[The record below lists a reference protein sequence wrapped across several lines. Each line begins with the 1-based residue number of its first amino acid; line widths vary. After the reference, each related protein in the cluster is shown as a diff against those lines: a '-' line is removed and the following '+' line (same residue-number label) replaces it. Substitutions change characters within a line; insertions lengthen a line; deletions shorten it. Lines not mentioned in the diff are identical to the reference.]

1 MTTSAQKTR
10 IPSSDT
16 LEVVRPRNYVNIVGW
31 VLLALFAA
39 SFIVNIFTNS
49 RWNWVTVFS
58 YVFDP
63 QVLQGLWKTIE
74 LTLYSGAA
82 GIALGLLV
90 GLMKLSASSSL
101 RTAATIYIGFVRAI
115 PPLVLILV
123 LYFLSALFPTIDV
136 GFPFLPAIT
145 QMPTNTVLSHFG
157 AAMLG
162 LTMIVGAH
170 SAEIIRGGILSV
182 SKGQLEAARAL
193 SIGPATTYAKVILP
207 QAVRVTIPAFATELI
222 SLFKNTS
229 LVSVIGYAE
238 LLTVVQNIYG
248 RTYQTL
254 PMLTVACLW
263 YLLLTIISMY
273 GQSRLERRFGKG
285 Y

>member
-1 MTTSAQKTR
+1 MTTSVAKA
-10 IPSSDT
+10 DT
-16 LEVVRPRNYVNIVGW
+16 NSRTSLEIVRPRNYVNIVGW
-31 VLLALFAA
+31 VLLVLFAA
-39 SFIVNIFTNS
+39 AFFVNVITNE
-49 RWNWVTVFS
+49 RWKWDIVFS

-63 QVLQGLWKTIE
+63 QVMRGLWATIQ
-74 LTLYSGAA
+74 LTFAAGAA
-82 GIALGLLV
+82 GIALGLII

-101 RTAATIYIGFVRAI
+101 RTAATLYIGFVRAI

-123 LYFLSALFPTIDV
+123 LYFLSALFPTINI
-136 GFPFLPAIT
+136 GLPLLPAI
-145 QMPTNTVLSHFG
+145 MEIPTNSVLSHFG
-157 AAMLG
+157 ASMLG
-162 LTMIVGAH
+162 LTMVVAAH
-170 SAEIIRGGILSV
+170 AAEIIRGGILSV

-193 SIGPATTYAKVILP
+193 SIGPVTTYTKVILP
-207 QAVRVTIPAFATELI
+207 QAIRVTIPSFATELI

-273 GQSRLERRFGKG
+273 GQSRLEKKYGKG

>member
-16 LEVVRPRNYVNIVGW
+16 LEVVRPRNYVNILGW

-90 GLMKLSASSSL
+90 GLMKLSASGSL

>member
-10 IPSSDT
+10 IPSADT
-16 LEVVRPRNYVNIVGW
+16 LEIVRPRNYVNIAGW

-39 SFIVNIFTNS
+39 SFVVNVFTNS
-49 RWNWVTVFS
+49 RWNWGTVFS

-74 LTLYSGAA
+74 LTLFAGAA

-136 GFPFLPAIT
+136 GLPFLPAIT
-145 QMPTNTVLSHFG
+145 QVPTNTVLSHFG

-193 SIGPATTYAKVILP
+193 SIGPVTTYAKVILP

-273 GQSRLERRFGKG
+273 GQSRLERKFGKG

>member
-1 MTTSAQKTR
+1 MTTSVQKTQ
-10 IPSSDT
+10 IPRADT
-16 LEVVRPRNYVNIVGW
+16 LEIVKPRNYVNIIGW
-31 VLLALFAA
+31 VLLALFAS
-39 SFIVNIFTNS
+39 SFIVNVFTNS
-49 RWNWVTVFS
+49 RWNWGTVFS
-58 YVFDP
+58 YVFHP

-74 LTLYSGAA
+74 LTLYAGAA

-136 GFPFLPAIT
+136 GLPFLPAIT
-145 QMPTNTVLSHFG
+145 QVPTNTVLSHFG

-193 SIGPATTYAKVILP
+193 SVGPVTTYAKVILP

-229 LVSVIGYAE
+229 LVSIIGYAE

-273 GQSRLERRFGKG
+273 GQSRLERKFGKG

>member
-1 MTTSAQKTR
+1 MTTSVQKTQ
-10 IPSSDT
+10 IPSVDA
-16 LEVVRPRNYVNIVGW
+16 LEIVRPRNYVNIVGW

-49 RWNWVTVFS
+49 RWNWGTVFS

-74 LTLYSGAA
+74 LTLFAGAA
-82 GIALGLLV
+82 GIAMGLLV

-101 RTAATIYIGFVRAI
+101 RAAATIYIGFVRAI

-136 GFPFLPAIT
+136 GFPFLPAVT
-145 QMPTNTVLSHFG
+145 QVSTNIVLSHFG

-193 SIGPATTYAKVILP
+193 SIGPVTTYAKVILP

-273 GQSRLERRFGKG
+273 GQSRLERKFGKG